1 MTYFEKLQDPRWQK
15 RRLLIFQR
23 AEFACENCGDADETL
38 DVHHLYYLRKTE
50 PWDYPDEAFLCL
62 CRTCH
67 DMRPDGERAVAVA
80 LAHCHYG
87 TLMQIASLC
96 SDMPD
101 FEIQLRLMGERFA
114 NEH

>member
-1 MTYFEKLQDPRWQK
+1 
-15 RRLLIFQR
+15 
-23 AEFACENCGDADETL
+23 
-38 DVHHLYYLRKTE
+38 
-50 PWDYPDEAFLCL
+50 
-62 CRTCH
+62 
-67 DMRPDGERAVAVA
+67 MRPDGERAVAVA